1 LIGLDGAGKTSTF
14 NILGGVMAATAG
26 DAKILP
32 SRTPPASQLTTAAR
46 PMPTGLIPIPVNEI
60 ARNPETL
67 VLQGIQVFG

>member
-1 LIGLDGAGKTSTF
+1 
-14 NILGGVMAATAG
+14 MAATAG